1 MTILAVDTTT
11 RSCSAAVVSSSGLLA
26 EIILDNDQTHAR
38 HLMKMIDQVL
48 ELAGISLNTLD
59 GFAVTRGPGSFTGLR
74 IGLSSIKG
82 LGRATGKP
90 IVAVSSLEALATQVG
105 PVAMTIFALIDAYR
119 KEVYLAGYR
128 YEKDRLKGVLPETVA
143 GPEKVLAM
151 VQGPAVF
158 VGNGAV
164 IYRRMLV
171 ENLGESAHFTQDLH
185 NTIRAATVAR
195 IALSRLESKGCDAAD
210 ITPVYLRK
218 SDAEINLGKR

>member
-11 RSCSAAVVSSSGLLA
+11 RSCSAAVVSKSGLLA
-26 EIILDNDQTHAR
+26 EITLDNDQTHAR

-90 IVAVSSLEALATQVG
+90 IVAVSSLKALATQAG
-105 PVAMTIFALIDAYR
+105 PVPMTIFALIDAYR

-128 YEKDRLKGVLPETVA
+128 YEKDRLKRVIPESVA
-143 GPEKVLAM
+143 EPEKVLAM
-151 VQGPAVF
+151 VQGSAVF

-195 IALSRLESKGCDAAD
+195 IALSRMESEGCDAAD

-218 SDAEINLGKR
+218 SDAEINLG

>member
-90 IVAVSSLEALATQVG
+90 IVAVSSLKALATQAG
-105 PVAMTIFALIDAYR
+105 PVPMTIFALIDAYR

-128 YEKDRLKGVLPETVA
+128 YEKDRLKRVLPETVA

>member
-11 RSCSAAVVSSSGLLA
+11 RSCSAAVVSESGLLA
-26 EIILDNDQTHAR
+26 EITLDNDQTHAR
-38 HLMKMIDQVL
+38 HLMKIVDQVL
-48 ELAGISLNTLD
+48 ELAGISLNRLD

-90 IVAVSSLEALATQVG
+90 IVPVSSLKALATQVG
-105 PVAMTIFALIDAYR
+105 AVPMAIFSLLDAYR

-128 YEKDRLKGVLPETVA
+128 YEKDRLKRMVPEMVA
-143 GPEKVLAM
+143 GPEKLLAM

-164 IYRRMLV
+164 SYRRMLI
-171 ENLGESAHFTQDLH
+171 ENLGDSAYFAQDLH
-185 NTIRAATVAR
+185 NTIHAATVAR
-195 IALSRLESKGCDAAD
+195 IALSQLESEGYDAAE
-210 ITPVYLRK
+210 IKPVYLRK
-218 SDAEINLGKR
+218 SDAEINLE

>member
-11 RSCSAAVVSSSGLLA
+11 RSCSAAVVSKSGLLA

-38 HLMKMIDQVL
+38 HLMKMVDQVL

-90 IVAVSSLEALATQVG
+90 IVAVSSLKALATQVG
-105 PVAMTIFALIDAYR
+105 PVPMTIFALIDAYR

-128 YEKDRLKGVLPETVA
+128 YKKDRLKRVIPETIA
-143 GPEKVLAM
+143 DPEKVLAM

-164 IYRRMLV
+164 TYRRVLV
-171 ENLGESAHFTQDLH
+171 ENLGESAHFTQDLY
-185 NTIRAATVAR
+185 NTIRAATVAQ
-195 IALSRLESKGCDAAD
+195 IALSRLESDGCDAAD

-218 SDAEINLGKR
+218 SDAEINLG

>member
-90 IVAVSSLEALATQVG
+90 IVTVSSLKALATQVG
-105 PVAMTIFALIDAYR
+105 PIPMTIFALINAYR

-128 YEKDRLKGVLPETVA
+128 YEKDRLKQVIPETVA
-143 GPEKVLAM
+143 DPEKVSAM

-171 ENLGESAHFTQDLH
+171 EHLGESAHFTQDLH
-185 NTIRAATVAR
+185 NTIHAATVAR
-195 IALSRLESKGCDAAD
+195 IALSRLESEGCDAAD

-218 SDAEINLGKR
+218 SDAEINLG

>member
-90 IVAVSSLEALATQVG
+90 IVAVSSLKALATQVG
-105 PVAMTIFALIDAYR
+105 PVPMTIFALIDAYR

-128 YEKDRLKGVLPETVA
+128 YKKDRLKRVIPETIA
-143 GPEKVLAM
+143 DPEKVLAM

-164 IYRRMLV
+164 AYRRILV
-171 ENLGESAHFTQDLH
+171 ENLGDSAHFTQDLN

>member
-11 RSCSAAVVSSSGLLA
+11 RSCSAAVVAKSGLLA

-38 HLMKMIDQVL
+38 HLMKMVDQVL
-48 ELAGISLNTLD
+48 ELAGVSLNALD

-128 YEKDRLKGVLPETVA
+128 YEKDRLKRVIPETVA

-164 IYRRMLV
+164 TYRRVLV

-195 IALSRLESKGCDAAD
+195 IALSRLESEGCDAAD

-218 SDAEINLGKR
+218 SDAEINLG

>member
-11 RSCSAAVVSSSGLLA
+11 RSCSAAVVSKSGLLA
-26 EIILDNDQTHAR
+26 EITLDNDQTHAR
-38 HLMKMIDQVL
+38 HLMKMVDQVL

-90 IVAVSSLEALATQVG
+90 IVAVSSLKALATQAG
-105 PVAMTIFALIDAYR
+105 PVPMTIFALIDAYR

-128 YEKDRLKGVLPETVA
+128 YEKDRLKRVVPETVA